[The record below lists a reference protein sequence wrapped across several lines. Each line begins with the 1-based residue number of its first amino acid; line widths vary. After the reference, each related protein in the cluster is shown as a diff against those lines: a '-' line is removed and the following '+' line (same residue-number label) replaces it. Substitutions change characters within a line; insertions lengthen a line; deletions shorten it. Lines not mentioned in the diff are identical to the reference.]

1 MNAAFPPPPDT
12 RPAPL
17 LTVEHLALHFRNR
30 KGLFR
35 REGPPTRAVDDVS
48 LAIQPGETLSLV
60 GESGSGKTT
69 LGRAILG
76 VYRPNAGRI
85 VYRRAGEAVE
95 LSSLSERE
103 LKPYRR
109 EIRMVF
115 QDPSSSLNP
124 RRPVIDLIGECLDIH
139 GVAKGR
145 ERSDRVADL
154 LTQVGLRP
162 EYMSRYPH
170 AFSGGER
177 QRIGIARALALDP
190 RLVVCDE
197 AVSAL
202 DVSVQAQIINLLQDL
217 QSQRGLT
224 YLFIAHDLGV
234 VEHISDRIA
243 VMYAGRLVEVA
254 HTEALFAQPLHP
266 YTEALMGTIPLPDP
280 RLRRSARTR
289 LGGEIASLT
298 NPPTGCNF
306 HPRCRYATAACSQER
321 PPLRVV
327 ADRQVAC
334 HHAETL
340 TLKGA

>member
-1 MNAAFPPPPDT
+1 MNAPF
-12 RPAPL
+12 PAPAVTGEPL
-17 LTVEHLALHFRNR
+17 LSVENLDLHFTNR
-30 KGLFR
+30 KGMFR
-35 REGPPTRAVDDVS
+35 RPPPPTRAVDGVS
-48 LAIQPGETLSLV
+48 LTIQPGETLSLV

-69 LGRAILG
+69 LGRCILG
-76 VYRPNAGRI
+76 VHRATAGRI
-85 VYRRAGEAVE
+85 VYQGGAGPVE
-95 LSSLSERE
+95 LTTLSEPE

-109 EIRMVF
+109 EIRMIF
-115 QDPSSSLNP
+115 QDPNSSLNP
-124 RRPVIDLIGECLDIH
+124 RRPVIDLIGECLEIH

-145 ERSDRVADL
+145 ERQQRVAEL

-217 QSQRGLT
+217 QAQRGLT
-224 YLFIAHDLGV
+224 YLFIAHDLAV

-243 VMYAGRLVEVA
+243 VMYASRLVEVA
-254 HTEALFAQPLHP
+254 KTEALFSQPLHP
-266 YTEALMGTIPLPDP
+266 YTEALIGTIPLPDP
-280 RLRRSARTR
+280 RLRKAARTR
-289 LGGEIASLT
+289 LGGEIASLS
-298 NPPTGCNF
+298 NPPPGCNF
-306 HPRCRYATAACSQER
+306 HPRCRYATAACKLER
-321 PPLRVV
+321 PPLRQL

-334 HHAETL
+334 HHAEQL
-340 TLKGA
+340 VLKGA

>member
-1 MNAAFPPPPDT
+1 MT
-12 RPAPL
+12 TAPL
-17 LTVEHLALHFRNR
+17 LKVENLDMHFRNR

-35 REGPPTRAVDDVS
+35 KEPPPTRAVDGVS

-69 LGRAILG
+69 LGRCILG
-76 VYRPNAGRI
+76 VYRASAGRI
-85 VYRRAGEAVE
+85 TYRSEAGEIDLTA
-95 LSSLSERE
+95 LSEAE

-109 EIRMVF
+109 EIRMIF
-115 QDPSSSLNP
+115 QDPNSSLNP
-124 RRPVIDLIGECLDIH
+124 RRPVIDLIGECLEIH

-145 ERSDRVADL
+145 ERQQRVAEL

-217 QSQRGLT
+217 QAQRGLT
-224 YLFIAHDLGV
+224 YLFIAHDLAV

-243 VMYAGRLVEVA
+243 VMYAGRIVEVA
-254 HTEALFAQPLHP
+254 RTEDLFGQPLHP
-266 YTEALMGTIPLPDP
+266 YTEALIGTIPLPDP
-280 RLRRSARTR
+280 RLRKAARTR

-298 NPPTGCNF
+298 NPPAGCNF
-306 HPRCRYATAACSQER
+306 HPRCRYATTACRIER
-321 PPLRVV
+321 PQLRRLG
-327 ADRQVAC
+327 DGQVAC
-334 HHAETL
+334 HNAEAL
-340 TLKGA
+340 ALRGV

>member
-1 MNAAFPPPPDT
+1 MT
-12 RPAPL
+12 SAPL
-17 LTVEHLALHFRNR
+17 LTVENLDMHFRNR

-35 REGPPTRAVDDVS
+35 RQPPPTRAVDDVS
-48 LAIQPGETLSLV
+48 LQIHPGETLSLV

-69 LGRAILG
+69 LGRCILG
-76 VYRPNAGRI
+76 VYRATAGRI
-85 VYRRAGEAVE
+85 TYAGTPGAPVELTTLGEA
-95 LSSLSERE
+95 E

-109 EIRMVF
+109 QIRMIF
-115 QDPSSSLNP
+115 QDPNSSLNP
-124 RRPVIDLIGECLDIH
+124 RRPVVDLIGECLEIH
-139 GVAKGR
+139 GLAKGR
-145 ERSDRVADL
+145 ARSERVAEL

-217 QSQRGLT
+217 QAQRGLT
-224 YLFIAHDLGV
+224 YLFIAHDLAV

-243 VMYAGRLVEVA
+243 VMYAGRLIEVA
-254 HTEALFAQPLHP
+254 KTEDMFAQPLHP
-266 YTEALMGTIPLPDP
+266 YTEALIGTIPLPDP
-280 RLRRSARTR
+280 RLRKAARTR
-289 LGGEIASLT
+289 LGGEIASLSA
-298 NPPTGCNF
+298 PPPGCNF
-306 HPRCRYATAACSQER
+306 HPRCRYATAACQVDR
-321 PPLRVV
+321 PPLRQIG
-327 ADRQVAC
+327 DRQVAC